1 MKRFNIAKLF
11 LYATALFALVCFFP
25 CLFANACETS
35 DEEYGTVIGID
46 LGTTF
51 SCVAVYKDGQVEVSP
66 AWHTSII
73 PFCTLYE
80 PTLTLS

>member
-1 MKRFNIAKLF
+1 MKQRNIAKLF
-11 LYATALFALVCFFP
+11 LCAIAFFALLCFFP

-51 SCVAVYKDGQVEVSP
+51 SCVAVYKDGQVEVAP
-66 AWHTSII
+66 NFHTAIL
-73 PFCTLYE
+73 PFVRYVSLR
-80 PTLTLS
+80 